1 MKVSPVLPMPDSSQ
15 RLSIVISRLIF
26 EIGNC
31 SARHAADSAVRT
43 DGGHHPSRRFVGG
56 LVVAEVGDADIVD
69 IVWSSWPCG

>member
-31 SARHAADSAVRT
+31 SASTPLIRLSEPTGDT
-43 DGGHHPSRRFVGG
+43 IPSRRFVGG

>member
-31 SARHAADSAVRT
+31 SASTPLIRLSEPTGDTIQAIGSSA
-43 DGGHHPSRRFVGG
+43 G
-56 LVVAEVGDADIVD
+56 
-69 IVWSSWPCG
+69 W